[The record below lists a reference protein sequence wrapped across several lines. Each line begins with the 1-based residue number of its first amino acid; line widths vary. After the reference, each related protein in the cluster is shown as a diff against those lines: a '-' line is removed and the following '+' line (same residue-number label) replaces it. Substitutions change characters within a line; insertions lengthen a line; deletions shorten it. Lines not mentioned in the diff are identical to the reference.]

1 MNKIYDDP
9 LLIYNFESF
18 LFQMKSCPDVFS
30 QLLAYSFKLESTTS
44 TKFGDDLVKMFQKRL
59 QKESRTGM
67 KTVIGIIEGSRNWI
81 KELVDMR
88 DEVSGNDLCCKYDES
103 QTNLFMMPPT
113 VDPLIFSSF
122 FCATI

>member
-1 MNKIYDDP
+1 
-9 LLIYNFESF
+9 
-18 LFQMKSCPDVFS
+18 
-30 QLLAYSFKLESTTS
+30 
-44 TKFGDDLVKMFQKRL
+44 
-59 QKESRTGM
+59 M

-103 QTNLFMMPPT
+103 QTNFFMMFTT